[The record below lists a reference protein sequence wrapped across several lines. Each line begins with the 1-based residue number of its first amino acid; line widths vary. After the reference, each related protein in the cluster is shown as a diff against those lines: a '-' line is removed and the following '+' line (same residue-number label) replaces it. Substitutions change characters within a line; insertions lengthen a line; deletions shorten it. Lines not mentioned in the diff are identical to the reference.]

1 MSEVLI
7 SNLIEYRDVVALM
20 VWWLYRKAEKISVK
34 GNLTFSFGER
44 GANRDDKASNEE

>member
-34 GNLTFSFGER
+34 GNLTFSFGEKKE
-44 GANRDDKASNEE
+44 NKDDEDNDDA

>member
-34 GNLTFSFGER
+34 GNLTFSFGEKKE
-44 GANRDDKASNEE
+44 NKDDEDHDDA